1 MIRLLGF
8 LTLTPG
14 LMIAPSGLAVAQSR
28 VQISET
34 SFSFEI
40 FDPTQPV
47 EHTFH
52 FYNTGAETIQVERI
66 ALTPPLGTK
75 KIISKIPPEQ
85 EGQLIVSLGTPR
97 KLGEY

>member
-1 MIRLLGF
+1 MLLRRSCWPDPDW
-8 LTLTPG
+8 LQT
-14 LMIAPSGLAVAQSR
+14 AARCKV
-28 VQISET
+28 SET
-34 SFSFEI
+34 SFLFEI

-75 KIISKIPPEQ
+75 QIISKIPPEQ
-85 EGQLIVSLGTPR
+85 EGH
-97 KLGEY
+97 